1 MDARKITFGGKTYLV
16 STNNSGELSNK
27 DIAKPENQKYLKANY
42 PELDL
47 TNGGY
52 TPELIKIILAR
63 PHTGRS
69 SNGKLQIKD
78 DAVPARTL
86 TLGMKTLTGEENV
99 VDRKGAVSAP
109 EGFWL
114 AVSQAL
120 EAKKDAPQEFKD
132 FAKAQLSS
140 SISVE
145 ELIKK
150 VSLEDLLSLMK

>member
-1 MDARKITFGGKTYLV
+1 MKTKKLVIAGKAYEV
-16 STNNSGELSNK
+16 PCNNSNEISDSETKLS
-27 DIAKPENQKYLKANY
+27 DVVIKYIKAA
-42 PELDL
+42 PRLE
-47 TNGGY
+47 
-52 TPELIKIILAR
+52 
-63 PHTGRS
+63 RS
-69 SNGKLQIKD
+69 SNGKPRIKD
-78 DAVPARTL
+78 DAGNIITIGCKTCCQDGETL
-86 TLGMKTLTGEENV
+86 

>member
-1 MDARKITFGGKTYLV
+1 MKTKKLVIAGKAYDV
-16 STNNSGELSNK
+16 PCNNSNEISDSETK
-27 DIAKPENQKYLKANY
+27 IPDAVIKYIQAAPRL
-42 PELDL
+42 E
-47 TNGGY
+47 
-52 TPELIKIILAR
+52 
-63 PHTGRS
+63 RS
-69 SNGKLQIKD
+69 SNGKPRIKD
-78 DAVPARTL
+78 DAGNVITIGCKTCCKDGETL
-86 TLGMKTLTGEENV
+86 

>member
-1 MDARKITFGGKTYLV
+1 MKTKKLVIAGKTYDV
-16 STNNSGELSNK
+16 PCNNSNEISDHETKLP
-27 DIAKPENQKYLKANY
+27 DAVIKYIQEA
-42 PELDL
+42 PR
-47 TNGGY
+47 
-52 TPELIKIILAR
+52 LA
-63 PHTGRS
+63 RS
-69 SNGKLQIKD
+69 SNGKPRIKD
-78 DAVPARTL
+78 DAGNIVTIGCKTCCKDGETL
-86 TLGMKTLTGEENV
+86 